1 MINNYEL
8 EEKIRTHLNL
18 RLTYEKNQKEMALYI
33 NDLNYKFRH
42 YDETVKKYE
51 SMNNKLKKENQKLTN
66 EYDKKI
72 EKIEKEN
79 DKLKKRVQDRID
91 LYVYQKGEIEEK
103 TAKTKNLE
111 QEIKEQ
117 EKLVADR
124 VNIYKAR
131 IKELEEK
138 YDNMYKKV
146 INLEVNLED
155 TKYKLFIYNCDL
167 LINFWVFVLNE
178 SFKFA

>member
-1 MINNYEL
+1 MSDIYE
-8 EEKIRTHLNL
+8 
-18 RLTYEKNQKEMALYI
+18 M
-33 NDLNYKFRH
+33 
-42 YDETVKKYE
+42 
-51 SMNNKLKKENQKLTN
+51 M
-66 EYDKKI
+66 

-146 INLEVNLED
+146 INLEVNIED
-155 TKYKLFIYNCDL
+155 TKYKLLDNDL
-167 LINFWVFVLNE
+167 FTGDTLFDRSVGRTDFPTGNTLELRNSLKKILSFNINFTIYPGHDNISTIEEQKIKNHYL
-178 SFKFA
+178 KF